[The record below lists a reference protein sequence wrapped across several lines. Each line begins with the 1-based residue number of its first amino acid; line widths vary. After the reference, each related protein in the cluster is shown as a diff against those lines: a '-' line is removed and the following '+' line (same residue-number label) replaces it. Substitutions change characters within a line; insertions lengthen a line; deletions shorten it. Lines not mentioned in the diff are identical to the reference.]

1 MYDYKV
7 RQMNVFRNGKKIYGE
22 LYLPE
27 VENCPI
33 VVISHGLNGT
43 HEGSL
48 DIADTFAEN
57 GIASYIF
64 DYCGGANINMSDGKT
79 TDMSVL
85 TEARDL
91 SVIIDEVKKIPQ
103 IDPNKLFLLGKS
115 QGAYVST
122 IVACERHG
130 EVAGLIGL
138 YPGYGLYDL
147 VVDEMK
153 KYDEIPSSMDVLSVP
168 LSDRYFKDIL
178 SFDIYEKMKRYY
190 GNVLLIH
197 GSEDSIIPLETAEKA
212 AESFPHAKLIVI
224 EGAEHG
230 FHGPERNEV
239 IRLALDFI
247 KKESGL

>member
-1 MYDYKV
+1 MHDYTV

-22 LYLPE
+22 LYMPDND
-27 VENCPI
+27 NCPI
-33 VVISHGLNGT
+33 TIISHGLNGT

-48 DIADTFAEN
+48 DIADEFAQN
-57 GIASYIF
+57 GIAAYIF
-64 DYCGGANINMSDGKT
+64 DYCGGASINMSDGKT
-79 TDMSVL
+79 TEMSVL

-91 SVIIDEVKKIPQ
+91 SAIIDEIKKIPQ
-103 IDPNKLFLLGKS
+103 IDPTKIFLLGKS

-122 IVACERHG
+122 IVATQRNG
-130 EVAGLIGL
+130 EVAGLVGL

-147 VVDEMK
+147 VMEEMK
-153 KYDEIPSSMDVLSVP
+153 KYGEIPERMEVMSVP

-197 GSEDSIIPLETAEKA
+197 GSEDSIIPLYTAEKA
-212 AESFPHAKLIVI
+212 AESFPHARLITI